1 MKLELRDSRRLTGA
15 NLYWDHPSAILDVAI
30 DGRPEEVVSAW
41 QDAAR
46 GWLEAVGHADEKL
59 CFRLFDGGASL
70 LISAPIDALYSMCE
84 VNEVAWASALH
95 ALGQGEA
102 PDPAEEIP
110 RLTRLFDEER
120 NSRLLELQAAA
131 RAHAVP
137 FLWDDDEVSVG
148 YGQSTQVWAPDSL
161 PPADAVD
168 WPSIGSIPVA
178 LVTGTNGKST
188 TVRMTAAILRAA
200 GFNAGLT
207 STDFIRVGDR
217 TIDTGDYSGTGGA
230 RMLLRQPDVEMA
242 VLEVARGGLLRRG
255 LGVERA
261 DVALITNVAADHLG
275 EYGIHS
281 VAELLPVK
289 FIVRKALT
297 TDDTLILNADDAGVL
312 AFGEALDQRTAWF
325 SLDSGH
331 PKIRRVVDTGGDAC
345 FLRGETLVAATGGDC
360 RGVVEVAQIPSAL
373 GGIVR
378 HNLSNALAAMS
389 IALALGIEDAAIRN
403 GLAAFRGDERDNPGR
418 GNWFEHRRP
427 DGLVRILVD
436 FAHNEH
442 GMRALAEAVRGVGAD
457 RVILLMGQAGDRS
470 DEDIAALVRAGCSMR
485 PDRLLVS
492 ELPGYERGREPFT
505 VPQLIRRDALECGL
519 GEEQIEIF
527 PEPRAAT
534 RYALDQARGGDLL
547 VLLALTQR
555 QEALALVHELVGSEP
570 EDG

>member
-1 MKLELRDSRRLTGA
+1 MTPELKDSRRLTGA
-15 NLYWDHPSAILDVAI
+15 NLHWDRPSAILDVAI
-30 DGRPEEVVSAW
+30 DERPTEVVDAW
-41 QDAAR
+41 QEAAR
-46 GWLEAVGHADEKL
+46 HWLDAVGCGQERT

-84 VNEVAWASALH
+84 LNEVAWAGALH
-95 ALGQGEA
+95 ALGHGAA
-102 PDPAEEIP
+102 PDPAEEVP

-120 NSRLLELQAAA
+120 NARLLALQAAA
-131 RAHAVP
+131 REHQVP

-148 YGQSTQVWAPDSL
+148 YGRTTRIWRPDDL
-161 PPADAVD
+161 PASEDVD
-168 WPSIGSIPVA
+168 WDALGSIPLA

-188 TVRMTAAILRAA
+188 TVRMTAAIMRAA

-207 STDFIRVGDR
+207 STDFIRVGER

-261 DVALITNVAADHLG
+261 NVALVTNVASDHLG
-275 EYGIHS
+275 EYGINS
-281 VAELLPVK
+281 VEELTRAK
-289 FIVRKALT
+289 FIVSRALT
-297 TDDTLILNADDAGVL
+297 ADDTLVLNADDDGV
-312 AFGEALDQRTAWF
+312 AAYGEKLGHRTAWY
-325 SLDSGH
+325 SLDARH
-331 PKIRRVVDTGGDAC
+331 PKIRAALEQGGRAC
-345 FLRGETLVAATGGDC
+345 FLQDGSLVAAAGGKQ
-360 RGVVEVAQIPSAL
+360 RPVAAVEQIPSAR

-378 HNLSNALAAMS
+378 YNLSNALAAMS
-389 IALALGIEDAAIRN
+389 IALLLGIEDAAIRD
-403 GLAAFRGDERDNPGR
+403 GLAAFRGDDRDNPGR
-418 GNWFEHRRP
+418 GNWFEHRLP
-427 DGLVRILVD
+427 DGVVRILID

-442 GMRALAEAVRGVGAD
+442 GLRALAEAVREMAAD
-457 RVILLMGQAGDRS
+457 RVVLLMGQAGDRS

-505 VPQLIRRDALECGL
+505 VPKLIRRDALECGL
-519 GEEQIEIF
+519 SENQIETF

-534 RYALDQARGGDLL
+534 RHALDQARGGDLL

-555 QEALALVHELVGSEP
+555 QEALKLVHEFIGE
-570 EDG
+570 EAGDG